1 MRPPGRVLVVGAGV
15 AGFTVVDELRHAG
28 FDGSITLVGAETH
41 LPYDR
46 PPLSKQVL
54 IGTWSYERAALAT
67 AQQIDELD
75 LDLRLGV
82 AARTLDIP
90 DRAVTL
96 EDGTELTADEI
107 VVATGSHAVVPSWTT
122 LGPRVVALR
131 TLGDAQHLG
140 TLLRTSH
147 RLAVVGTGFL
157 GLEVAAAARSL
168 GVADVVVSGPLEPMV
183 TAVGET
189 VSARLRGL
197 HEQNNVVL
205 DVGGMVVE
213 AVGDDT
219 GATVRFAD
227 RTTRADAAVVA
238 LGARPNVAWL
248 SGSGLTIVPGVV
260 VDGRG
265 RAAPGIHAVGEVCA
279 WPDRDGRCRRV
290 DHRQTAGEQART
302 VAADLLGD
310 AGPLALVPYWWSDQY
325 DVRVQAYGVTGSG
338 REEQWLAGD
347 RDAPTFALAQR
358 EGDLVGG
365 VVGWNAARA
374 TREGR
379 AFVATP
385 TPWPHRAA

>member
-1 MRPPGRVLVVGAGV
+1 M
-15 AGFTVVDELRHAG
+15 
-28 FDGSITLVGAETH
+28 
-41 LPYDR
+41 
-46 PPLSKQVL
+46 
-54 IGTWSYERAALAT
+54 
-67 AQQIDELD
+67 
-75 LDLRLGV
+75 

-90 DRAVTL
+90 RRTVTL

-183 TAVGET
+183 DRGRRDGERPAARPARAST
-189 VSARLRGL
+189 TWSSTSAAP
-197 HEQNNVVL
+197 
-205 DVGGMVVE
+205 VVE

-227 RTTRADAAVVA
+227 RTTRSDAAVVA

-248 SGSGLTIVPGVV
+248 AGSGLTIVPGVV
-260 VDGRG
+260 VDARG
-265 RAAPGIHAVGEVCA
+265 RAAPGVHAVGEVAA
-279 WPDRDGRCRRV
+279 WPDREGRCRRV

-310 AGPLALVPYWWSDQY
+310 VDPLALVPYWWSDQY

-347 RDAPTFALAQR
+347 RDAPMFALAQR
-358 EGDLVGG
+358 DGDLVGG

-379 AFVATP
+379 ALVATP
-385 TPWPHRAA
+385 TPWPYRAA